1 MQKEEEKRGRGEGL
15 EEGLQVEKEE
25 KAKEAKRR
33 GRYIK
38 RGKTKQKGREI

>member
-15 EEGLQVEKEE
+15 EEGLQVE
-25 KAKEAKRR
+25 AKEAKRR